1 MKSSELPQD
10 VYQSGKYNNKTEWW
24 WRNDTNGILINCW
37 KCNSTATLEN
47 RLAVRCGK
55 HNLITCPSN
64 AIPRYLCK
72 RNGNFHL
79 HKNLYLNIYDNFIY
93 CHQKLA
99 TIQYPSAGKKVNK
112 DHFVL
117 RKKKSLTPCFSSD
130 QIRSVAQSCP
140 TLWDPVIC
148 STPGLP
154 VHHQLLEFTQT
165 HIHWVSDCIQPSH
178 PLLSPSAPAPN
189 PSQHHSLF
197 QGVNSSHEV
206 AKLLEFQL

>member
-55 HNLITCPSN
+55 HNLTTCPSN

-79 HKNLYLNIYDNFIY
+79 HKNLYLNIYNNFIY

-117 RKKKSLTPCFSSD
+117 RKRKASLHAYNCSF
-130 QIRSVAQSCP
+130 IIL
-140 TLWDPVIC
+140 LWLSKFYWDFLFPKDLKN
-148 STPGLP
+148 SG
-154 VHHQLLEFTQT
+154 LLENVKR
-165 HIHWVSDCIQPSH
+165 H
-178 PLLSPSAPAPN
+178 
-189 PSQHHSLF
+189 
-197 QGVNSSHEV
+197 
-206 AKLLEFQL
+206 